1 MENFQNEFIFWS
13 LFFIYIKK
21 KKIQFWITPVFLY
34 LSGIQVIF
42 KYPDVINF
50 RATVFFYFF
59 LVQPTGNTESSPNF
73 NSRSTTEKF
82 VIASLLVYC
91 STGCERENPEHI
103 CCWMHVL
110 CPLSLQGVCAV
121 TKKGCCCVGALE
133 KRWTLCVC
141 TLLWVPCCV
150 FAAQLQTWMWFWM
163 HSFLCSLMSC
173 LQWHNYNS
181 SSV

>member
-50 RATVFFYFF
+50 RATGFFYFF

-141 TLLWVPCCV
+141 TLLLSLGTMLCFCSS
-150 FAAQLQTWMWFWM
+150 AADLDVILDAFFPLFSHVLPAMTQL
-163 HSFLCSLMSC
+163 
-173 LQWHNYNS
+173 
-181 SSV
+181 